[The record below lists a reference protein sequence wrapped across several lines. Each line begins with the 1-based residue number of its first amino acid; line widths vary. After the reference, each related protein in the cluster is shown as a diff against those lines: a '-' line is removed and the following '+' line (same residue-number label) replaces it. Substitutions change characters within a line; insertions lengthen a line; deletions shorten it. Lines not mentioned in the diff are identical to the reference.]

1 MTLPDP
7 DHVPAG
13 PGSPQERP
21 LRTTSIVIYATLIL
35 LAITIPRGLV
45 NWSRNFDPNPLQE
58 ALYSFALTVQQGSR
72 QLGLDQPYVRGRE
85 LFLHLTGKRDD

>member
-1 MTLPDP
+1 VTLPDP
-7 DHVPAG
+7 DHVPLG
-13 PGSPQERP
+13 PGRPQQSIA
-21 LRTTSIVIYATLIL
+21 TTTIVIYATLIL